1 MKVILARLAPGGGT
15 PVAGAVRVDSGRIV
29 FGIERDGETATAHVG
44 DIEARS
50 KRGGLIEV
58 SVQGAVRFTQGA
70 DGSRALE
77 TGFFWP
83 DDAKDFR
90 RFDFTI
96 KQESL
101 RFEGDG
107 EGYVLVA
114 EAPEF
119 DCFEQAAIS
128 EKSAAGD
135 TVHAAIFK
143 DGSFITH
150 ARQTPKDQA
159 KQELADLAL
168 EKIVGDLRQQAKSKL
183 PRKATPEEVAA
194 FATDWIARHGGRK
207 HGLATAVKHEFGI
220 KHNSIAKAYLKTAGI
235 E

>member
-1 MKVILARLAPGGGT
+1 MKVILARLAPGGDQ
-15 PVAGAVRVDSGRIV
+15 PVAGSLCVDGGRIV
-29 FGIERDGETATAHVG
+29 FGIKRDGKTATAHVG
-44 DIEARS
+44 DIEASS
-50 KRGGLIEV
+50 KRGGLIEL
-58 SVQGAVRFTQGA
+58 SGQGAVRFTQGA

-77 TGFFWP
+77 IGFFWP

-90 RFDFTI
+90 RFAFTI

-101 RFEGDG
+101 RFDGDG
-107 EGYVLVA
+107 EGCVLVA

-119 DCFEQAAIS
+119 DCFEHAAIS

-143 DGSFITH
+143 DGSFIVR
-150 ARQTPKDQA
+150 ARRTPKDQA

-207 HGLATAVKHEFGI
+207 RGLTTAVQAEFGI
-220 KHNSIAKAYLKTAGI
+220 KHNSTARARLKAAGI
-235 E
+235 K